1 MIKIGAVALACGF
14 LGAALHGRLFP
25 PASPY
30 DYIAVANYMDMNA
43 SGNSLSSAQIKL
55 VQHRASEMAK
65 AGYIIFNASSL
76 YSYPQSLQI
85 PQTVSVSEK

>member
-1 MIKIGAVALACGF
+1 MIKLGAVALACGF
-14 LGAALHGRLFP
+14 LGAAIYGRLFP

-30 DYIAVANYMDMNA
+30 NYIAVANYMDA

-55 VQHRASEMAK
+55 VQHRATEMAK

-85 PQTVSVSEK
+85 PQTVFVSEK

>member
-1 MIKIGAVALACGF
+1 MIKLGTVALACGF
-14 LGAALHGRLFP
+14 LGAALYGRLFP

-30 DYIAVANYMDMNA
+30 DYIAVANYMDT

-55 VQHRASEMAK
+55 VQHRATEMAK
-65 AGYIIFNASSL
+65 TGYIIFNASSL